1 MVLVNDVFLFKYVS
15 IIFKNF
21 VFNFDELI
29 LVENM
34 VKIFVL
40 FEKVIIFVCVDQYFI
55 MYKVFFIVIKF
66 MRVIEILDDD
76 VVVIKK
82 IKQKMLVEMS
92 KRI

>member
-15 IIFKNF
+15 ITFKNF

-40 FEKVIIFVCVDQYFI
+40 FEKVIIFVCVD
-55 MYKVFFIVIKF
+55 
-66 MRVIEILDDD
+66 
-76 VVVIKK
+76 
-82 IKQKMLVEMS
+82 
-92 KRI
+92 